1 VRVCLFRHSRVALSP
16 EQCRGYLLWPARPA
30 SAAYSGPMPSA
41 QAMTHVRLGTS
52 ELEVSRLVLGGNVFG
67 WTADERASQDILDSY
82 VAAGGNA
89 IDLADSYPHW
99 APGCTGGESEEIVG
113 RWMRERGN
121 RSDVVVCTKV
131 GKFPG
136 NQGLSYSQIISGID
150 GSLSRLQT
158 DYVDLYY
165 CHADDSRTPLEETLR
180 ALGELIAA
188 GKVRA
193 IAASNYTADRLSNA
207 LGVAEEIGLPRFCAV
222 QPQYSLVVRDE
233 FEGPLQDVCE
243 RDGLA
248 CLPYWPLAAG
258 FLTGKYDASAPSGAR
273 SDTVSRFQTPRNGAI
288 LDVVRA
294 VADRHRVAPATVALA
309 WLLTRPTVAAPIASV
324 SRVEQLPALVASTRL
339 DLSPEDLA
347 DLDAVSRP

>member
-1 VRVCLFRHSRVALSP
+1 MQRIP
-16 EQCRGYLLWPARPA
+16 
-30 SAAYSGPMPSA
+30 
-41 QAMTHVRLGTS
+41 LGTS
-52 ELEVSRLVLGGNVFG
+52 ALEISRLALGGNVFG
-67 WTADERASQDILDSY
+67 WTADKQTSCDILDAY
-82 VAAGGNA
+82 VEGDGNV

-99 APGCTGGESEEIVG
+99 APGCSGGESEEIVG
-113 RWMRERGN
+113 HWMRERGN
-121 RSDVVVCTKV
+121 RSDVVICTKV

-150 GSLSRLQT
+150 GSLRRLQT

-165 CHADDSRTPLEETLR
+165 CHADDPRTPLEETLR
-180 ALGELIAA
+180 ALGELTEALL
-188 GKVRA
+188 V
-193 IAASNYTADRLSNA
+193 AD
-207 LGVAEEIGLPRFCAV
+207 EIGLPRFCAV

-273 SDTVSRFQTPRNGAI
+273 SDTVSQFQTPRNEAI
-288 LDVVRA
+288 LDVVRD

-324 SRVEQLPALVASTRL
+324 SRMEQLPALVASTRL

-347 DLDAVSRP
+347 DLDDVSSIHP

>member
-1 VRVCLFRHSRVALSP
+1 MQRIP
-16 EQCRGYLLWPARPA
+16 
-30 SAAYSGPMPSA
+30 
-41 QAMTHVRLGTS
+41 LGTS
-52 ELEVSRLVLGGNVFG
+52 ALEISRLALGGNVFG
-67 WTADERASQDILDSY
+67 WTAGKQASYDILDAY
-82 VAAGGNA
+82 VEAGGNVV
-89 IDLADSYPHW
+89 DLADSYPHW
-99 APGCTGGESEEIVG
+99 APGCSGGESEEIVG
-113 RWMRERGN
+113 QWMRERGN
-121 RSDVVVCTKV
+121 RSDIVICTKV
-131 GKFPG
+131 GKLPG
-136 NQGLSYSQIISGID
+136 NQGLSYSQIMSGID
-150 GSLSRLQT
+150 GSLRRLQT

-180 ALGELIAA
+180 ALGELVTS

-193 IAASNYTADRLSNA
+193 IGASNYTGVRLGEALRIAD
-207 LGVAEEIGLPRFCAV
+207 EIGLPRFCAV

-233 FEGPLQDVCE
+233 FEGSLQEVCE

-258 FLTGKYDASAPSGAR
+258 FLTGKYDASALSGAR
-273 SDTVSRFQTPRNGAI
+273 SDTVSQFQTPRNEAI

-294 VADRHRVAPATVALA
+294 VAGRHRVAPATVALA

-324 SRVEQLPALVASTRL
+324 SRVEQLPALVASTGL

>member
-1 VRVCLFRHSRVALSP
+1 MQRIP
-16 EQCRGYLLWPARPA
+16 
-30 SAAYSGPMPSA
+30 
-41 QAMTHVRLGTS
+41 LGTS
-52 ELEVSRLVLGGNVFG
+52 ALEISRLALGGNVFG
-67 WTADERASQDILDSY
+67 WTADKQASYEILDAY
-82 VAAGGNA
+82 VEAGGNV

-99 APGCTGGESEEIVG
+99 APGCSGGESEEIVG
-113 RWMRERGN
+113 QWMRERGN
-121 RSDVVVCTKV
+121 RSDIVICTKV

-136 NQGLSYSQIISGID
+136 NQGLSYSQIMSGID
-150 GSLSRLQT
+150 GSLQRLQT

-180 ALGELIAA
+180 ALGELVTS

-193 IAASNYTADRLSNA
+193 IGASNYTGVRLGEALRIAD
-207 LGVAEEIGLPRFCAV
+207 EIGLPRFCAV

-233 FEGPLQDVCE
+233 FEGSLQEVCE

-258 FLTGKYDASAPSGAR
+258 FLTGKYDVSVLSGAR
-273 SDTVSRFQTPRNGAI
+273 SDTVSQFRTPRNEAI

-294 VADRHRVAPATVALA
+294 VAVRHRVAPATVALA

-324 SRVEQLPALVASTRL
+324 SRVEQLPALVASTGL